1 MEDTECL
8 PGNISRKPDIK
19 KQYDGRDYSPP
30 QKWIPDSP
38 GMDEFDSR
46 QFQTFPGPYQTIQIL
61 SNLGFGQ
68 QTHHHT
74 KPHAHPENDSG
85 PVEKGHLRKPHFH
98 SEGKGDRQYACCQG
112 AGVCG
117 AFPQYT
123 QQKHSSDARCKKTIR
138 I

>member
-1 MEDTECL
+1 RTQEVICLSPVVFHGAFFFVDVVFSIRMEDTECL

-61 SNLGFGQ
+61 SILGFGQ

-98 SEGKGDRQYACCQG
+98 SEGKG
-112 AGVCG
+112 
-117 AFPQYT
+117 
-123 QQKHSSDARCKKTIR
+123 
-138 I
+138 